1 MLSLSLY
8 QSLDRRLAFRNFT
21 VSLPPSWSIENCGNR
36 SIKNGPILRPDI
48 RIGSNHPIFK
58 SRPWVQQGQGCLK
71 MGDYINI
78 PNAYLGDLSVNQ
90 TEKSRYLMRMWT
102 RYRFGIFD
110 DQTCINTPHVVWEYC
125 SRSATE
131 VVPKIQMDL
140 CGLETINIT
149 NQIWDL
155 DRKQFPYKVP
165 TFQYM
170 TYRWPRIVV
179 ALDSAMEPQESSMAK
194 AAFRMMLNYLNQDI
208 GIGILGYSETDVT
221 VYQNMTKASRNYYDK
236 LTDSITFQH
245 AISAKSNLTSALEKA
260 VQEIESFG
268 SLPAG
273 QAVFVIATAASCNEQ
288 VEKALAF
295 AQARKIRVSVIA
307 FGLSE
312 KQQYQLSTL
321 TGKTNGFFHHLPKV
335 IKENDKFDYIPLL
348 TGLED
353 GLVSALRHHGGE
365 LARFLQQSAA
375 LQQLVNGSGKH
386 ITLQRKM
393 IPTMSF

>member
-1 MLSLSLY
+1 M
-8 QSLDRRLAFRNFT
+8 
-21 VSLPPSWSIENCGNR
+21 
-36 SIKNGPILRPDI
+36 
-48 RIGSNHPIFK
+48 
-58 SRPWVQQGQGCLK
+58 QQGQGCLK

-78 PNAYLGDLSVNQ
+78 PNAYLDDLSVNQ
-90 TEKSRYLMRMWT
+90 TEKSRYLSRMWT
-102 RYRFGIFD
+102 RYRFGIFN
-110 DQTCINTPHVVWEYC
+110 DQTCTNNPKVGWEYC
-125 SRSATE
+125 PSGFSPILQTG
-131 VVPKIQMDL
+131 L
-140 CGLETINIT
+140 CGMGTSGIAF
-149 NQIWDL
+149 QIGDL
-155 DRKQFPYKVP
+155 AEKQFPYLKP
-165 TFQYM
+165 RFQYLA
-170 TYRWPRIVV
+170 YRWPRIVV

-194 AAFRMMLNYLNQDI
+194 AAFRMMLNYLNRDI

-221 VYQNMTKASRNYYDK
+221 IYQNMTKVSRNYYDE
-236 LTDSITFQH
+236 LTDSITFQD
-245 AISAKSNLTSALEKA
+245 AISGKSNLTRALEKA
-260 VQEIESFG
+260 VQVIESFG

-335 IKENDKFDYIPLL
+335 IKENGKFDYIPLL

-365 LARFLQQSAA
+365 LARFIQQSAA